1 MLYEQH
7 LPLTQPYN
15 EKQVKQKQ
23 RYDESFSR
31 LRKKQKATI
40 DKRLSRILEYINRT
54 NEKDLKIIAQYIGV
68 SGTTIRLDI
77 KRLGLEIERGKLV

>member
-15 EKQVKQKQ
+15 EKQLKQKQ
-23 RYDESFSR
+23 RYDESFGR

-40 DKRLSRILEYINRT
+40 DERLSRILEYINCT
-54 NEKDLKIIAQYIGV
+54 NEKNIQVIAHHIGV
-68 SGTTIRLDI
+68 SVATIRVDM
-77 KRLGLEIERGKLV
+77 KRLHLEIERGKLV

>member
-15 EKQVKQKQ
+15 EKQLKQKQ
-23 RYDESFSR
+23 RYDESFGR

-40 DKRLSRILEYINRT
+40 DKCLSRILEYINRT
-54 NEKDLKIIAQYIGV
+54 NEKDLQIIAYHIGV
-68 SGTTIRLDI
+68 SVATIRVDM
-77 KRLGLEIERGKLV
+77 KRLHLEIERGKLV